1 MGKKKVELSMHES
14 EDKRVQEQLKR
25 VETQKDAKQAEL
37 DKAKKTLT
45 IAQTANEAE
54 QKSVTDAEN
63 DVRNAAAEGKVHA
76 QAEARKVAE
85 KEQDEKE
92 LAANV
97 KNADKQLQEKELEVS
112 ALKDKVARMQTDL
125 EEESVELEQATK
137 RERAAKD
144 KKTEEEHKQ
153 AEIRKQ
159 VADVKTC

>member
-1 MGKKKVELSMHES
+1 MG
-14 EDKRVQEQLKR
+14 
-25 VETQKDAKQAEL
+25 AEL

-54 QKSVTDAEN
+54 QKPVTDAEN

-144 KKTEEEHKQ
+144 KKTE
-153 AEIRKQ
+153 
-159 VADVKTC
+159 